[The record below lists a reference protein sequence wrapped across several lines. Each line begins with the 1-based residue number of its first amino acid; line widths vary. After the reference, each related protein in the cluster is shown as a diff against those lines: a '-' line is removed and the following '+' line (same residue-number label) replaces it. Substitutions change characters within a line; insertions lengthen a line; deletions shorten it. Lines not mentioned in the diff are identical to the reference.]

1 MTAMQQ
7 QGRGLV
13 RTLPRQLDDWAIVG
27 TPQHVRETIAR
38 YRERL
43 GITHLIAT
51 RLLMS
56 EVDATDY
63 EASLRALA
71 DLASAR

>member
-1 MTAMQQ
+1 MTMMQQ
-7 QGRGLV
+7 QSGALV

-43 GITHLIAT
+43 GITHLVAT
-51 RLLMS
+51 RLLLS
-56 EVDATDY
+56 EVDAADY
-63 EASLRALA
+63 EASIRTLREIAPP
-71 DLASAR
+71 